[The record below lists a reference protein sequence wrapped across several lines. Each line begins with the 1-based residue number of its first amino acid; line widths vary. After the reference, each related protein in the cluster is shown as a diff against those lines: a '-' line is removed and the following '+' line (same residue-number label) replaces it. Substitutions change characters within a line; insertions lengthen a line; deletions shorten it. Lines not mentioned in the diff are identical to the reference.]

1 MTVETGRFTLDGV
14 SRTAEALGYR
24 YTDLASASLVGG
36 RETPVFEGTL
46 GFLSLTSGISL
57 CTGDLTSLYD
67 GEHRGTAERCL
78 GIAIVVNGDGANCS
92 FGLDKPTFIGRNCA
106 AIISVADSAPIAGQY
121 RVGQRWR
128 SLLVRTRPEDIADEA
143 VAERIAALLRSTS
156 VSPLPV
162 SHRIMLLAEEL
173 AAPTSDGVVGR
184 LLAESCAFELLARA
198 LQALGERP
206 EASAPTL
213 SRRDRAKVQ
222 LVRDMM
228 LANPEASF
236 TLQEFAR
243 EAGMSITV
251 LKAKFSAVFGQSVF
265 SFLRELRLRHAKEG
279 LEKEGWTVSQ
289 AAHFVGYR
297 HHSNFSTA
305 FRRRYGVPPK
315 QFRRS

>member
-14 SRTAEALGYR
+14 ASTAEAAGYR
-24 YTDLASASLVGG
+24 YTDLASASSFEGT
-36 RETPVFEGTL
+36 ETPVFEGTL
-46 GFLSLTSGISL
+46 GFLSLTSGVSL
-57 CTGDLTSLYD
+57 CTSDLTSLCD
-67 GEHRGTAERCL
+67 SELRGIAERSL
-78 GIAIVVNGDGANCS
+78 AIAIVLNGDGSDCS
-92 FGLDKPTFIGRNCA
+92 LGLDKPTSIGGSRA
-106 AIISVADSAPIAGQY
+106 AIISVADSASIAGQY
-121 RVGQRWR
+121 RASQRWR

-143 VAERIAALLRSTS
+143 VAERVAALLRSTS
-156 VSPLPV
+156 VSPLPI
-162 SHRIMLLAEEL
+162 SHRIMPLAEEL
-173 AAPTSDGVVGR
+173 AAPSSDGVVGR
-184 LLAESCAFELLARA
+184 LLAESCALELLAHA
-198 LQALGERP
+198 LQALEERP
-206 EASAPTL
+206 EASAQPL

-228 LANPEASF
+228 LASPEASF

-305 FRRRYGVPPK
+305 FRRRYGVSPK